1 MSVTFEQ
8 VYQKAKQ
15 RLTEAGCESPAFDV
29 IQLMDAVFHIG
40 REQLTV
46 RGKEEVPEKDVE
58 RFVHLVK
65 RRAAGYPLQYLV
77 GGWEFMGLPFQVG
90 EGVLIPRADTEV
102 LCEKALEFLTG
113 KESPQVLDLCSGS
126 GALAVSIAKFC
137 PDAQVTALEKS
148 TDAIEYLIQNA
159 RQNGVQVKVVE
170 GDMLLPPPE
179 LGQFDVIVCNP
190 PYIPSYELETL
201 PTELSYEP
209 AMALDGGGDGLVFYR
224 SLLQNW
230 LGLLKQGGLLAVEIG
245 SEQGSSVRDLF
256 CRHGLSE
263 VKVYQD
269 LAGLD
274 RVVLGVFG
282 CNEPMN
288 TV

>member
-1 MSVTFEQ
+1 MSMTFEQ
-8 VYQKAKQ
+8 VYHKAKR
-15 RLTEAGCESPAFDV
+15 RLAEAGCESPAFDV
-29 IQLMDAVFHIG
+29 IQLMDAVFHIS
-40 REQLTV
+40 REQLAV
-46 RGKEEVPEKDVE
+46 RGKEEAPEDGID
-58 RFVHLVK
+58 RLIRLVK

-77 GGWEFMGLPFQVG
+77 GKWEFMGLPFEVG

-102 LCEKALEFLTG
+102 LCEKVLEFLKG
-113 KESPQVLDLCSGS
+113 KESPRVLDLCSGS
-126 GALAVSIAKFC
+126 GALAVSIARLC
-137 PDAQVTALEKS
+137 PGAQVTALEKS
-148 TDAIEYLIQNA
+148 ADAMEYLKKNA
-159 RQNGVQVKVVE
+159 KLNGVDVGAVE
-170 GDMLLPPPE
+170 GDMLLTPPE

-224 SLLQNW
+224 ALLQNW
-230 LGLLKQGGLLAVEIG
+230 LGLLKEGGLLAVEIG
-245 SEQGSSVRDLF
+245 SEQGTSVQDLF
-256 CRHGLSE
+256 CHHGLSE
-263 VKVYQD
+263 VQVYKD

-282 CNEPMN
+282 CNEPAD